1 MFGPRRIMFVLI
13 EGQLS
18 GDIPRQP
25 LYIYIYVYEVSL
37 TLRCGWGKFG
47 SRLVF

>member
-25 LYIYIYVYEVSL
+25 IYIYVYEVSL